1 MDIAILSMGA
11 QSLFIRNMSI
21 KMERMG
27 LLIYKD
33 FRRRAGNNEL
43 PFVQEGMT
51 MIKYFCDRCGVEMT
65 KEKRHGFV
73 SVNTRDKAEGDLLEE
88 NEFESW
94 LFCKKCTEDIRRY
107 VRTLPLKPSQ
117 NDEKRDQNKEKCD
130 QNEGKCDQ
138 NEGKR
143 SESAESEAKPQET
156 VSEEVEDESTTGKK
170 KYDVGKIMALKKA
183 GWKVKDIADEMKM
196 TPQQVSNQIYLYNKK
211 MQENGAET
219 EVHMSRIEPTKRPKL

>member
-1 MDIAILSMGA
+1 
-11 QSLFIRNMSI
+11 
-21 KMERMG
+21 
-27 LLIYKD
+27 
-33 FRRRAGNNEL
+33 
-43 PFVQEGMT
+43 

-117 NDEKRDQNKEKCD
+117 NDEKR
-130 QNEGKCDQ
+130 
-138 NEGKR
+138 
-143 SESAESEAKPQET
+143 SEPAESEAKPQET
-156 VSEEVEDESTTGKK
+156 VSEEAEDESTTGKK

>member
-1 MDIAILSMGA
+1 
-11 QSLFIRNMSI
+11 
-21 KMERMG
+21 
-27 LLIYKD
+27 
-33 FRRRAGNNEL
+33 
-43 PFVQEGMT
+43 
-51 MIKYFCDRCGVEMT
+51 MIKYFCDRCGAEMT

-117 NDEKRDQNKEKCD
+117 NEEKRDRNEEKCDRNEEKCD
-130 QNEGKCDQ
+130 QNEEKC
-138 NEGKR
+138 
-143 SESAESEAKPQET
+143 SEPAESEAKPQET
-156 VSEEVEDESTTGKK
+156 VSEVVEDESTTGKK

>member
-1 MDIAILSMGA
+1 
-11 QSLFIRNMSI
+11 
-21 KMERMG
+21 
-27 LLIYKD
+27 
-33 FRRRAGNNEL
+33 
-43 PFVQEGMT
+43 
-51 MIKYFCDRCGVEMT
+51 MT

-107 VRTLPLKPSQ
+107 VRTLPLKPSE

-130 QNEGKCDQ
+130 QNKEKCDQ
-138 NEGKR
+138 NKEKR
-143 SESAESEAKPQET
+143 SEHAKSEAKAQET
-156 VSEEVEDESTTGKK
+156 VSEAAEDESTTGKK

-196 TPQQVSNQIYLYNKK
+196 TAQQVSNQIYLYNKK

-219 EVHMSRIEPTKRPKL
+219 EVHMSRIEPTKRPTL

>member
-1 MDIAILSMGA
+1 
-11 QSLFIRNMSI
+11 
-21 KMERMG
+21 
-27 LLIYKD
+27 
-33 FRRRAGNNEL
+33 
-43 PFVQEGMT
+43 
-51 MIKYFCDRCGVEMT
+51 MT

-107 VRTLPLKPSQ
+107 VRTLPLKPSE
-117 NDEKRDQNKEKCD
+117 NDKKRDQNKEKCD
-130 QNEGKCDQ
+130 QNKEKCDQ
-138 NEGKR
+138 NKEKR
-143 SESAESEAKPQET
+143 SEHAKSEAKAQET
-156 VSEEVEDESTTGKK
+156 VSEAAEDESTTGKK

-196 TPQQVSNQIYLYNKK
+196 TAQQVSNQIYLYNKK

-219 EVHMSRIEPTKRPKL
+219 EVHMSRIEPTKRPTL